1 MVYRPWTIKS
11 VLSVVCAALLILGA
25 CSKNSLLSIATYK
38 PVITFA
44 GTVGP
49 DSLYLPGS
57 RQYPNTC
64 AFDADT
70 VRMYFY
76 SQDYSQGATNT
87 GDQMRIDILSP
98 DSSFITKRHAR
109 LHFTRYD
116 YNQNTSTYEVTP
128 ADSLNTYNDLSMKVV
143 RLDWQRGGLVNL
155 IDLTASARPLGS
167 YGTGYLSITRGV
179 ITGNIQ

>member
-1 MVYRPWTIKS
+1 MLYGIPVPWTIAC
-11 VLSVVCAALLILGA
+11 VLSAVCAMPLLITGA
-25 CSKNSLLSIATYK
+25 CSKNSLLSHSSLYK

-44 GTVGP
+44 GIVGP
-49 DSLYLPGS
+49 DSLYLPGN

-87 GDQMRIDILSP
+87 GDQMRIDILSAGQFE
-98 DSSFITKRHAR
+98 FITKRHAR

-128 ADSLNTYNDLSMKVV
+128 CRFPQYV
-143 RLDWQRGGLVNL
+143 
-155 IDLTASARPLGS
+155 
-167 YGTGYLSITRGV
+167 
-179 ITGNIQ
+179 